1 MDADNLVLL
10 AGQCTTAQQTVF
22 ASSPWPVVGMDT
34 FTNGSPPVAILPDL
48 FTIWGKYTLTSI
60 ASPPVTAN
68 AQDVI
73 VTITEQFS

>member
-1 MDADNLVLL
+1 MDI
-10 AGQCTTAQQTVF
+10 
-22 ASSPWPVVGMDT
+22 

-60 ASPPVTAN
+60 ASPPVTVN